1 MTVSSAGNDPLT
13 NELRSKL
20 DRIQRT
26 ALVLGVIGAA
36 LLAWGFTS
44 DRGQFFRSYLFAYA
58 CVAMFGL
65 GSLVL
70 MMIHQLT
77 GGFWGHAI
85 RRPLEAGIRTL
96 PLLAIL
102 FVPVAIGLV
111 THPEHAAGAHGEHGY
126 EGNYW
131 LYPWADPDLV
141 AHDHLLQHK
150 QPWLNTNFFL
160 GRTVLYFVLWIALGF
175 GVLRAAAK
183 FDETGDPA
191 AAKRARY
198 ISGPGVLIFSL
209 TATGATFDWMMS
221 LDPKWYSTMYGVIY
235 MVGCALGTMAFA
247 IVFINWVKD
256 HEPFRA
262 FAKGNLFHDLGT
274 LTFAMVMLWAYT
286 SFSQGLIIWSGNLA
300 EETPWYLVRA
310 ETSWQLVL
318 MALGLL
324 HFALPFFLLLMRRIK
339 RDASYVVPVALLII
353 VMRHVDLYWQI
364 IPVFHKEGLA
374 PHWMDFAAP
383 IGLGG
388 IWLAYF
394 MNRLKAFPITSPRYE
409 AAVATALDHA
419 HH

>member
-1 MTVSSAGNDPLT
+1 MT

-26 ALVLGVIGAA
+26 ALVIGVIGTA
-36 LLAWGFTS
+36 LLAWGFAT

-70 MMIHQLT
+70 TMIHYLT
-77 GGFWGHAI
+77 GGFWGLAI
-85 RRPLEAGIRTL
+85 RRQLQAGIRTL

-102 FVPVAIGLV
+102 FVPIAIGVL
-111 THPEHAAGAHGEHGY
+111 THPEHAQAHGDHGY
-126 EGNYW
+126 TGVYW
-131 LYPWADPDLV
+131 LYPWTDHDLV
-141 AHDHLLQHK
+141 HGNAALGIAPDYLLNHK
-150 QPWLNTNFFL
+150 APWLNTNGFL
-160 GRTVLYFVLWIALGF
+160 GRAILYFVLWIAMGF
-175 GVLRAAAK
+175 GILRAAAK
-183 FDETGDPA
+183 FDQSGDPKDE
-191 AAKRARY
+191 KRARY
-198 ISGPGVLIFSL
+198 ISGPGVLIFAL
-209 TATGATFDWMMS
+209 TATGAAFDWMMS

-247 IVFINWVKD
+247 IVFTSWVKD

-262 FAKGNLFHDLGT
+262 FAKGNLFHDLGS

-310 ETSWQLVL
+310 ETSWQVL
-318 MALGLL
+318 LIALAVL
-324 HFALPFFLLLMRRIK
+324 HFAVPFLLLLIRRIK
-339 RDASYVVPVALLII
+339 RDASFVVPVALLII
-353 VMRHVDLYWQI
+353 LMRHVDLYWQI
-364 IPVFHKEGLA
+364 IPVFHPTGLA
-374 PHWMDFAAP
+374 PDWMDFAAP

-388 IWLAYF
+388 LWLAFF
-394 MNRLKAFPITSPRYE
+394 MNRLKAFPLTSPRQE
-409 AAVATALDHA
+409 SALDAALGHA

>member
-1 MTVSSAGNDPLT
+1 MT

-26 ALVLGVIGAA
+26 ALVIGVIGAA
-36 LLAWGFTS
+36 FLAWGFAS
-44 DRGQFFRSYLFAYA
+44 DRGQFFRSYLFGYA

-65 GSLVL
+65 GSLAL
-70 MMIHQLT
+70 TMIHQLT

-102 FVPVAIGLV
+102 FVPIAIGLL
-111 THPEHAAGAHGEHGY
+111 THPEHAQAHGDHGY
-126 EGNYW
+126 TGSYW
-131 LYPWADPDLV
+131 LYPWTDHDLV
-141 AHDHLLQHK
+141 HGNAALGIAEDHLLAHK
-150 QPWLNTNFFL
+150 EPWLNTNFFL

-183 FDETGDPA
+183 FDETGDQA
-191 AAKRARY
+191 FAKRARY
-198 ISGPGVLIFSL
+198 ISGPGVLIFAL
-209 TATGATFDWMMS
+209 TATGAAFDWMMS

-235 MVGCALGTMAFA
+235 MVGCALATMAFA

-274 LTFAMVMLWAYT
+274 LMFAMVMLWAYT

-300 EETPWYLVRA
+300 EETPWYMVRA
-310 ETSWQLVL
+310 ETSWQILL
-318 MALGLL
+318 MALAVL

-339 RDASYVVPVALLII
+339 RDSSYVVPVALLILL
-353 VMRHVDLYWQI
+353 MRHVDLYWQI
-364 IPVFHKEGLA
+364 IPVFHTEGIA
-374 PHWMDFAAP
+374 PNPMDFAAP
-383 IGLGG
+383 IALGG
-388 IWLAYF
+388 LWLAYF

-409 AAVATALDHA
+409 TTVAAALDHA